1 MAKGR
6 HPRADAMKKAAQLR
20 KMTQDNSTNTRDV
33 AIENAISEALSADNP
48 MPKLT
53 LIQRMLERLKTEYD
67 KDREKRF
74 GAKDF
79 RKGGCVISTT
89 DNRKKK

>member
-20 KMTQDNSTNTRDV
+20 KMTQDNSTNTREV
-33 AIENAISEALSADNP
+33 AIENAISEALSMDNP
-48 MPKLT
+48 MPELT
-53 LIQRMLERLKTEYD
+53 MIQKMLERLRTEYN

-79 RKGGCVISTT
+79 RKGGYVTSTV